1 MKIFVLDPF
10 HRSGLDY
17 AAQHAEVIRWDDP
30 RLKNWRE
37 EADGVMVRMTRLTA
51 DDFARLKKVR
61 IIGKQGVGYDTVDI
75 VAAKKHGVP
84 VVRTPGVNSDAV
96 AEMQMGLALSVA
108 RRIPESDR
116 LIRAGVPV
124 QRPDLLGVEFGGK
137 TLGLIG
143 LGNIGTRVARKWQA
157 AFEMQV
163 LFYDPY
169 VSGSQYEKVQD
180 LSAMLPR
187 VDLLSIHCPLNDET
201 RHMVGRKELGL
212 MKPTAILV
220 NAARGGIVD
229 ENALFQALKEQRL
242 FGAGIDV
249 WEDREPPAKDHPLL
263 SLPNVA
269 STPHTAG
276 NTHETQERSSLQVAT
291 QVVDVLNGGAP
302 RPENRIA

>member
-10 HRSGLDY
+10 HRAGLDY
-17 AAQHAEVIRWDDP
+17 AAEHAEVIRWDDP

-37 EADGVMVRMTRLTA
+37 EADGVMVRMTRVTA
-51 DDFARLKKVR
+51 DDFARMKKVR

-96 AEMQMGLALSVA
+96 AEMQMGLALAVA

-124 QRPDLLGVEFGGK
+124 QRPDLLGVEFGGR
-137 TLGLIG
+137 TLGIVG
-143 LGNIGTRVARKWQA
+143 LGNIGTRVARMWKT
-157 AFEMQV
+157 AFGMNV

-169 VSGSQYEKVQD
+169 VSSTQYEKVQD
-180 LSAMLPR
+180 LAAMLPR

-201 RHMVGRKELGL
+201 RHMVGKKELAL
-212 MKPTAILV
+212 MKPRAILV

-229 ENALFQALKEQRL
+229 EAALYEVLKAGGL

-249 WEDREPPAKDHPLL
+249 WEETEPPRKDHPLL
-263 SLPNVA
+263 SLPNVV

-276 NTHETQERSSLQVAT
+276 NTHETQERSSMQVAT
-291 QVVDVLNGGAP
+291 QVVEVLKGGAP
-302 RPENRIA
+302 RPENRVA

>member
-30 RLKNWRE
+30 RARNWRE
-37 EADGVMVRMTRLTA
+37 EADGLMVRMTRVTA
-51 DDFARLKKVR
+51 DDFARMKKVR

-75 VAAKKHGVP
+75 AAAKKHGIP

-143 LGNIGTRVARKWQA
+143 LGNIGTRVARKWRA
-157 AFEMQV
+157 AFEMKV

-169 VSGSQYEKVQD
+169 VRSTQYEKAEK
-180 LSAMLPR
+180 LSDMLPR

-201 RHMVGRKELGL
+201 RHIVGKKELDL

-220 NAARGGIVD
+220 NTARGGLVD
-229 ENALFQALKEQRL
+229 EEALFQTLRNRKL

-249 WEDREPPAKDHPLL
+249 WEEVEPPRKDHPLL

-276 NTHETQERSSLQVAT
+276 NTHETQERSSMQVAT
-291 QVVDVLNGGAP
+291 QVIEVLKGGQP
-302 RPENRIA
+302 RAENRVA